1 MENSIRDT
9 TLLKIS
15 IIIAFIG
22 IFSLFLIM
30 FFKSEKLVAINE
42 IDDYKDMSV
51 SIKGNIVNI
60 SYMKNNT
67 KIVLR
72 QECYT
77 EGIVFNKH
85 LEINGSEINHTEY
98 IFTGKI
104 QDFNNKKSIIIDKI
118 SVSKTG

>member
-1 MENSIRDT
+1 MENSIRDKI
-9 TLLKIS
+9 LLKIS
-15 IIIAFIG
+15 IIIALIG
-22 IFSLFLIM
+22 VLSLFLIM
-30 FFKSEKLVAINE
+30 FFKSEKLVAISE
-42 IDDYKDMSV
+42 IDDYKDVSV

-60 SYMKNNT
+60 SYIKNNT
-67 KIVLR
+67 KIVLK

-85 LEINGSEINHTEY
+85 LEINDSEINHTEY

-118 SVSKTG
+118 SLIE